1 MSYSTRSKRKITTT
15 TTTTTP
21 KIEDVDEKLLIEKNE
36 QKSVDHH
43 SNRMMTIENDSDNS
57 DDEQD
62 QDDDDDDDENIAEEI
77 EMNAEEILFGDDD
90 DNDVDMNALNGISD
104 HYFLGKSTKAYRR
117 RRRESKK
124 PTNDGDIEQQQQDKF
139 FEQFEKSIETMNELK
154 FTQSID
160 LEFEQIRCALRIDDH
175 QTNMSY
181 YWQLLMERFNLI
193 LYGFGSKIKFLQY
206 FIDNFIKDY
215 YHYIIIRGYDPELTM
230 KNLLFILNQSIGNN
244 TLDSLITNHNE
255 LLDKL
260 NEKFGNDNDNDDDDD
275 EHLFIIIHSID
286 RLIQFDRKNLMKNFL
301 VKLLT
306 NIHNIH
312 LISSAD
318 MVNGEFL
325 WTQQELDQIR
335 LHMIPINTY
344 QPYIFERRTINGGH
358 SSWLPTTLRSI
369 RSMATTNLS
378 SVTYVYESLNDN
390 AKKIF
395 QILLKNFLELKKS
408 STTTIKLDD
417 LYQICR
423 EEFLTSS
430 LSTIRQQLTEFKD
443 HKLIKFRTDQ
453 DGSECIALSFDLDV
467 IKDYQSAAASEF
479 FKQPTLDSSGSYGSS
494 SQDHST
500 TSSGYQ
506 IISNPFHDH
515 LASTFGLNFRS
526 NNANIRERRRMFN
539 LNSAFDKL
547 RKKVPTFAYEKRLSR
562 IETLRLA
569 IIYSD
574 NNIFNCKQRN
584 IEQQQQQ
591 QKETRI
597 YNEFKL

>member
-15 TTTTTP
+15 TTKTTP

-193 LYGFGSKIKFLQY
+193 LYGFGSKIKILQY

-301 VKLLT
+301 VKLLA

-467 IKDYQSAAASEF
+467 VRKF
-479 FKQPTLDSSGSYGSS
+479 
-494 SQDHST
+494 
-500 TSSGYQ
+500 
-506 IISNPFHDH
+506 
-515 LASTFGLNFRS
+515 
-526 NNANIRERRRMFN
+526 
-539 LNSAFDKL
+539 LNS
-547 RKKVPTFAYEKRLSR
+547 
-562 IETLRLA
+562 IE
-569 IIYSD
+569 
-574 NNIFNCKQRN
+574 
-584 IEQQQQQ
+584 
-591 QKETRI
+591 
-597 YNEFKL
+597 